1 MKTQHHG
8 KYGNCESYKHEEEFA
23 KEEEKYS

>member
-8 KYGNCESYKHEEEFA
+8 KYSNCESYKHEEEFA
-23 KEEEKYS
+23 KEEKKHS